1 MMQSYLNRFGLYQRK
16 KTGRMLVPS
25 KSRNKGPCE
34 EVALWEDDETSLLW
48 SMLGYGFT
56 WTQHRSYGKLL
67 PSLSVF
73 PVVSSYAN
81 ELDSV
86 LEFDDLRSFQQLISS
101 GTVHPFQRDEH
112 GWSLLHYAAWHN
124 RVDIC
129 QLLKAYGVK
138 SDTTYSGTTELYLAI
153 RPIHTLGCEDQI
165 ATFRCFLN
173 DDEPF
178 IENFGHDSWVY
189 LAYQV
194 EDDTLEWLVQ
204 QIGRLLPLEESINIR
219 QSVTR
224 GRWRQLSSKFEKDP
238 LMKHPKLLL
247 TKNFLRH
254 VKLDQFPILEDLFS
268 GCCNVPDSYIVGAVF
283 IEWLKA
289 SDVNVEEYMKLFL
302 KDAEIGTVEDKDRD
316 IVFETYGEGDWRL
329 GFKWVFD
336 PEASGYHLVSEHQAL
351 GCCRRSLRLT
361 YPGDEVYKNR
371 IGEYESRIKLLESLL
386 NERNAKQPE
395 LHKQPVWHETEP
407 TVPLSSWV
415 DSLRDEV
422 NFGSRPE
429 FPDLNP
435 FDLDPVVGGNDDAIT
450 EDIAELSVMETGQNN
465 LTTDSSSQISTEDMQ
480 PSEEFQEDAAFLQ
493 SAEFEPGI
501 ASQTPPPMPVQPPC
515 DGYLPPPEVG
525 TSLLAEF
532 LTDMNTACPL
542 YQPHVIADHLRV
554 CYAGLS
560 DGSVVAWTNAYV
572 VFGIAHNL
580 RAMSTTGTIH
590 DMEMAQYY
598 FARVYTAL
606 NRLLTAPSSLGQVQC
621 LIGVELLIMGSPCS
635 YNKSEGHFISTA
647 LRIARSLVY
656 HHDTTGP
663 AVVPDDTAQLRRV
676 FWIAFINDS
685 NLSIINNTPRTFRL
699 EDVAE
704 SAELIANELGTVTAA
719 EGDWQVHIFFLSTR
733 LALLQTEAI
742 DQVLSLRTR
751 NTDPLE
757 LAAAA
762 TIVLARLQAFHQQHQ
777 VFQRDANELFQL
789 LYQSDVVHC
798 VVLESKYF
806 ATVYRLHAFMALDMN
821 AKINPFELE
830 GLSMMSRLKHQ
841 SVVREAKRLLSLLSV
856 APRGNIALYWMI
868 HPILAAALVTVFA
881 HHINNPKNEALT
893 STEMLVYKQVLINF
907 DVMLQAGVNPDLEQN
922 KGLYLGMFTRVEEE
936 IRMR

>member
-361 YPGDEVYKNR
+361 YPGDEVYKYNWPF
-371 IGEYESRIKLLESLL
+371 IGELC
-386 NERNAKQPE
+386 
-395 LHKQPVWHETEP
+395 
-407 TVPLSSWV
+407 
-415 DSLRDEV
+415 DE
-422 NFGSRPE
+422 
-429 FPDLNP
+429 
-435 FDLDPVVGGNDDAIT
+435 
-450 EDIAELSVMETGQNN
+450 AELVNME
-465 LTTDSSSQISTEDMQ
+465 
-480 PSEEFQEDAAFLQ
+480 A
-493 SAEFEPGI
+493 
-501 ASQTPPPMPVQPPC
+501 
-515 DGYLPPPEVG
+515 
-525 TSLLAEF
+525 
-532 LTDMNTACPL
+532 
-542 YQPHVIADHLRV
+542 R
-554 CYAGLS
+554 
-560 DGSVVAWTNAYV
+560 
-572 VFGIAHNL
+572 
-580 RAMSTTGTIH
+580 
-590 DMEMAQYY
+590 
-598 FARVYTAL
+598 FAR
-606 NRLLTAPSSLGQVQC
+606 
-621 LIGVELLIMGSPCS
+621 
-635 YNKSEGHFISTA
+635 
-647 LRIARSLVY
+647 RIANKARKKRARSGQKV
-656 HHDTTGP
+656 TRSKMP
-663 AVVPDDTAQLRRV
+663 
-676 FWIAFINDS
+676 
-685 NLSIINNTPRTFRL
+685 
-699 EDVAE
+699 
-704 SAELIANELGTVTAA
+704 GTWV
-719 EGDWQVHIFFLSTR
+719 W
-733 LALLQTEAI
+733 
-742 DQVLSLRTR
+742 
-751 NTDPLE
+751 
-757 LAAAA
+757 
-762 TIVLARLQAFHQQHQ
+762 
-777 VFQRDANELFQL
+777 
-789 LYQSDVVHC
+789 
-798 VVLESKYF
+798 
-806 ATVYRLHAFMALDMN
+806 
-821 AKINPFELE
+821 
-830 GLSMMSRLKHQ
+830 
-841 SVVREAKRLLSLLSV
+841 
-856 APRGNIALYWMI
+856 
-868 HPILAAALVTVFA
+868 
-881 HHINNPKNEALT
+881 
-893 STEMLVYKQVLINF
+893 
-907 DVMLQAGVNPDLEQN
+907 
-922 KGLYLGMFTRVEEE
+922 
-936 IRMR
+936 